1 MSKLGSAEFRKYYVE
16 GLSHDYLLRCNGGRQ
31 LDILEDLNVRL
42 VIEEGI

>member
-31 LDILEDLNVRL
+31 LGVPEDLNARL
-42 VIEEGI
+42 IIEEGI